1 MRICIL
7 GHRGMLGHAVCR
19 YLAEAG
25 HEVRTLKERF
35 DGKAQAFVNRIND
48 LNPQWCVNC
57 IGLIRPSPQTSP
69 TLLDAVNHR
78 LPAACSQHLNPN
90 CGLIHPSTD
99 CVFSPLSGPCLWNKP
114 PNAADA
120 YGTSKRLAEKALQR
134 KNDFIIRCS
143 IIGPEQKTQKNL
155 HAWLSAQT
163 GKVPGYTNYLWNG
176 LTTLEWAKCCDS
188 ILRGTCKTKQRII
201 QPAFTPAISKSQLL
215 QAMANCWEWNV
226 SIIPIKTNNPVN
238 RYLIPNLPTANIQ
251 TLLAELKDWY
261 QQSSPS
267 QKTLAKRLIQ
277 PLNSP
282 PTKTKNRT
290 DEKPNNKTD
299 PAL

>member
-7 GHRGMLGHAVCR
+7 GHRGMLGHVVCR
-19 YLAEAG
+19 YLAEVG
-25 HEVRTLKERF
+25 HEVLTLKERF
-35 DGKAQAFVNRIND
+35 DGESLTFVNRINA

-57 IGLIRPSPQTSP
+57 ISLMRPSPQTSP

-78 LPAACSQHLNPN
+78 LPATCSQHLNPN

-99 CVFSPLSGPCLWNKP
+99 CVFSPLSGPCHWNKL

-134 KNDFIIRCS
+134 ENDFIIRCS
-143 IIGPEQKTQKNL
+143 IIGPEQKTRRNL

-163 GKVPGYTNYLWNG
+163 GKVPGYTNHIWNG

-201 QPAFTPAISKSQLL
+201 QPASSPAISKFQLL
-215 QAMANCWEWNV
+215 QAMANCWEWNI
-226 SIIPIKTNNPVN
+226 SIIPVETNNPVN
-238 RYLIPNLPTANIQ
+238 RYLIPNLPTANIH
-251 TLLAELKDWY
+251 TLLTELKNWY
-261 QQSSPS
+261 
-267 QKTLAKRLIQ
+267 
-277 PLNSP
+277 
-282 PTKTKNRT
+282 
-290 DEKPNNKTD
+290 
-299 PAL
+299 